1 MTQLF
6 TAYKQACNKISI
18 TLAYNS
24 IIKGDSYWLL
34 PPFIFLLE
42 NEIIHKM
49 HEIHN
54 YNLDDLDSMD
64 LERPVFN
71 APAIIIANHIISQA
85 HHYKLSLSSM
95 KLQAIMLLLEG
106 ATQAKFSASLCN
118 YKHYYVYS
126 ITCYLPE
133 IYLAYKNTPN
143 DLHIKSYLH
152 ADETGKLISEP
163 YPKLNAKMLD
173 SELLNQK
180 DLIKFEIDRIILNLL
195 KNRHI
200 IDQIIKPDI
209 QKLPPANT
217 SLISQMPEYDPG
229 HIAYLFIK
237 NKDRI

>member
-1 MTQLF
+1 
-6 TAYKQACNKISI
+6 
-18 TLAYNS
+18 
-24 IIKGDSYWLL
+24 
-34 PPFIFLLE
+34 
-42 NEIIHKM
+42 M

-54 YNLDDLDSMD
+54 YNLNNLDSMD

-143 DLHIKSYLH
+143 NLHIKSYLH

-163 YPKLNAKMLD
+163 YPKLNVKMLD

-195 KNRHI
+195 KNRHV

-237 NKDRI
+237 NKDQI